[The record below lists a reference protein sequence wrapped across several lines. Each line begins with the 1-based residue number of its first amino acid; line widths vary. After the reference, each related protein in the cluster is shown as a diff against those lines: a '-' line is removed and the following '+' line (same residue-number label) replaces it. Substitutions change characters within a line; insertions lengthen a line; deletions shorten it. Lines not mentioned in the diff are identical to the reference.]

1 MDRLIDLSK
10 MKDNLGLTRRN
21 TWTESLH
28 GLVSCSVVL
37 DNYFYGNYPKDY
49 FYGREQEEKYVFD
62 ILLSTTS
69 EQNVKVIN
77 IEGKSGAVKVSFIA
91 KKILE
96 AVTEEFVSGNDL
108 HELTMKLKESFQR
121 KKFLLVLDDIRIEH
135 DDESENWNMLVDSLF
150 EAATAGSAIIFTS
163 NPDDSLLVP
172 HANHTF
178 HLEIVNRLGNLP
190 LAAKMIGSLLQDKV
204 HLSEWVDVLRSKLI
218 DEGYEFKQKEVV
230 LLWMAQGFLQN
241 SNTKSNHKS
250 IEDIGDEYFGYL
262 VMRSFLQPFG
272 SGLSFT
278 MHNLV
283 HDLATYVFGESYNHH
298 LSYSRS
304 THAFPESFVDTKRK
318 LLRTILP
325 VCLPLERAPSHI
337 DPFALEESIKYRL
350 NPHIFLTLS
359 LSHYDITYLPN
370 SIGRLSNLCYL
381 DLSHTALETLP
392 DSICDLCNLQT
403 LMLTNCRSLT
413 SFPPRIC
420 NLINLRC
427 LDIRDSGVQEMP
439 LEMEKVTSLRTLP

>member
-1 MDRLIDLSK
+1 
-10 MKDNLGLTRRN
+10 
-21 TWTESLH
+21 
-28 GLVSCSVVL
+28 
-37 DNYFYGNYPKDY
+37 
-49 FYGREQEEKYVFD
+49 
-62 ILLSTTS
+62 
-69 EQNVKVIN
+69 
-77 IEGKSGAVKVSFIA
+77 
-91 KKILE
+91 
-96 AVTEEFVSGNDL
+96 
-108 HELTMKLKESFQR
+108 
-121 KKFLLVLDDIRIEH
+121 
-135 DDESENWNMLVDSLF
+135 
-150 EAATAGSAIIFTS
+150 
-163 NPDDSLLVP
+163 
-172 HANHTF
+172 
-178 HLEIVNRLGNLP
+178 
-190 LAAKMIGSLLQDKV
+190 
-204 HLSEWVDVLRSKLI
+204 
-218 DEGYEFKQKEVV
+218 
-230 LLWMAQGFLQN
+230 MAQGFLQN